1 MADKIDLKK
10 VFKDD
15 YVAAKKPV
23 LLNIGRAT
31 YLAITGHGAPGGP
44 EFQARVGAL
53 YAMAYTVKMTRKFAG
68 EQDYTIGSLESQWW
82 TDDGRCLP
90 DTPPEQW
97 RWTLL
102 IRSPDFVTRAELAS
116 AADTLRKK
124 AKAPEASE
132 VRLETLAEGR
142 CVQMLHVGPYDR
154 EGDTMA
160 VMTAFAESNGLTL
173 HGLHHE
179 IYISDPRRVPA
190 EKLKTILRQPVK

>member
-23 LLNIGRAT
+23 LLTVGKAT
-31 YLAITGHGAPGGP
+31 YLTITGRGAPGGP
-44 EFQARVGAL
+44 EFEARVGAL

-68 EQDYTIGSLESQWW
+68 EQDYTIGSLEAQWW

-90 DTPPEQW
+90 DAPREQW
-97 RWTLL
+97 RWRLL
-102 IRSPDFVTRAELAS
+102 IRTPDFVTHAELAN
-116 AADTLRKK
+116 AAGTLRKK
-124 AKAPEASE
+124 GKAPEASE
-132 VRLETLAEGR
+132 VKLETVTEGR

-160 VMTAFAESNGLTL
+160 VMTAFAGSKGLTL
-173 HGLHHE
+173 HGLHRE

>member
-10 VFKDD
+10 VFKAD

-23 LLNIGRAT
+23 LLTIGKAT
-31 YLAITGHGAPGGP
+31 YLAITGRGAPGGP

-53 YAMAYTVKMTRKFAG
+53 YAMAYTVKMTRKFGG
-68 EQDYTIGSLESQWW
+68 EQDYTIGSLEAQWW

-90 DTPPEQW
+90 DAPREQW
-97 RWTLL
+97 CWTLL
-102 IRSPDFVTRAELAS
+102 IRTPDFVKRAELAN
-116 AADTLRKK
+116 AAETLRKK

-160 VMTAFAESNGLTL
+160 VMTAFAESNGMTL